1 MPNRVS
7 IEAIADWL
15 KSRDDFALFGHVS
28 PDGDAAGSCIAT
40 ALMLQKLGKRAFVV
54 LPDGL
59 PKMYSGFDCSVNLVN
74 AGEDVPFAPKTAV
87 SIDVSEPARLG
98 NGAEMFAS
106 CAERA
111 MIDHHATNP
120 GFGDVYFIDPEAAAC
135 GEIIVKLIQTSN
147 VECTREMAQWLFIA
161 ISTDSGHFS
170 FSNTRPE
177 TLEAAAETLKTGID
191 VSKITEKLYRLRT
204 KARTQLLG
212 VVLAGLQTSVD
223 GRLAWAKLTREML
236 EKTGARREDAEGI
249 VNYLNEISGTEF
261 ACLAEE
267 RDDGTKFSLRAKGEL
282 DVAKQVAIPFG
293 GGGHAKAAGCTLAL
307 PIDAALEKVL
317 AQAKIALDGK

>member
-54 LPDGL
+54 LPGGL

-106 CAERA
+106 CAESA
-111 MIDHHATNP
+111 MIDHATNP

-191 VSKITEKLYRLRT
+191 VSEITEKLYRLRT

-212 VVLAGLQTSVD
+212 VVLRGFRPVSTGVWH
-223 GRLAWAKLTREML
+223 GRSSTREML
-236 EKTGARREDAEGI
+236 EVARGARMR
-249 VNYLNEISGTEF
+249 
-261 ACLAEE
+261 
-267 RDDGTKFSLRAKGEL
+267 
-282 DVAKQVAIPFG
+282 
-293 GGGHAKAAGCTLAL
+293 
-307 PIDAALEKVL
+307 KVL
-317 AQAKIALDGK
+317 SII